1 MPCMLMIIQ
10 MIAIV
15 VALALILFGLS
26 RIALENTFKVIL
38 TVLLAIVA
46 AIWVLMIGGL
56 IR

>member
-1 MPCMLMIIQ
+1 MLIIIQ

-38 TVLLAIVA
+38 TVLFAIVA
-46 AIWVLMIGGL
+46 AIWILMIGGL
-56 IR
+56 VR